1 MYVPADL
8 KQTLQTK
15 KTELST
21 VRNNADDLLRKREK
35 ISESLQQTEK
45 QNRELAERTY
55 KIYCQ

>member
-1 MYVPADL
+1 MYVSADL

-35 ISESLQQTEK
+35 ISESLQQMEK
-45 QNRELAERTY
+45 QNKESAERTF
-55 KIYCQ
+55 